1 MDASLLRTD
10 GKRWNISEGGEVL
23 ALLPLLLLLQLWG
36 SLCPCCCRVR
46 ASAEVLR
53 LRCRYANLQSVCSVD
68 HALWADPWC
77 TMSPGPVRR
86 AARRSEM
93 QIMFAVREGSRSL

>member
-1 MDASLLRTD
+1 MSIR
-10 GKRWNISEGGEVL
+10 NE
-23 ALLPLLLLLQLWG
+23 LLPHYEAHC
-36 SLCPCCCRVR
+36 STSVR
-46 ASAEVLR
+46 TA
-53 LRCRYANLQSVCSVD
+53 YANLPSVCSVD

-93 QIMFAVREGSRSL
+93 QIMFAVREQSRSL